1 MWYLTDVNS
10 TLCTSYMLILL
21 SKMTMIFLL
30 CSVAD
35 DEFKQYM
42 LMYMYFP
49 FELIDS
55 FDELQEELWC
65 MISSMTSS
73 FLLLK

>member
-1 MWYLTDVNS
+1 
-10 TLCTSYMLILL
+10 
-21 SKMTMIFLL
+21 
-30 CSVAD
+30 
-35 DEFKQYM
+35 
-42 LMYMYFP
+42 MYMYFP

-55 FDELQEELWC
+55 FDELQEELWF

>member
-21 SKMTMIFLL
+21 SKVPMIFLL

-35 DEFKQYM
+35 DEFKQYT

-55 FDELQEELWC
+55 FDELQEEPWC

-73 FLLLK
+73 FPLLK

>member
-1 MWYLTDVNS
+1 
-10 TLCTSYMLILL
+10 
-21 SKMTMIFLL
+21 MIFLL

-35 DEFKQYM
+35 DEFKQYT

-55 FDELQEELWC
+55 FDELQEEPWC

-73 FLLLK
+73 FPLLK